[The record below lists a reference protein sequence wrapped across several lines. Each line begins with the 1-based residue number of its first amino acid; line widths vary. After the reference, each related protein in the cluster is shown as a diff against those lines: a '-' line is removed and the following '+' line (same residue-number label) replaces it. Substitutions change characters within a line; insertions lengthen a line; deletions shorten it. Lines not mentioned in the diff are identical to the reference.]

1 MMKKFTPILILI
13 LIVGVISVSGCISV
27 VDPDNNITIANS
39 DSGILQN
46 QSSDT
51 QIDNNTDNKNN
62 NTDNNNTDDVNKNES
77 KSKISE
83 DDAKNIMNEKLKDKF
98 SITNIKYTFTN
109 ITENNVTIY
118 NISIE
123 ESSDNGSST
132 NIASALMN
140 ADTGEIINLTLKND
154 TNTTKVYSADEAG
167 AYVDIIYKG
176 ERVSVRENYPYY
188 SPQND
193 KIYYSQQ
200 EEAEDLYQMALAM
213 KDD

>member
-1 MMKKFTPILILI
+1 MKKFTPILILI